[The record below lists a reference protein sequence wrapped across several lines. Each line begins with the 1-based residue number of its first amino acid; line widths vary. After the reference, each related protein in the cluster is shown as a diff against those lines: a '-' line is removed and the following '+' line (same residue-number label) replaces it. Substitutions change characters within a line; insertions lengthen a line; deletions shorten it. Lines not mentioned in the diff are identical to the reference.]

1 MNGSLL
7 RHALLGLVAA
17 ITPIDM
23 ALSADLNDNDP
34 GRLAFESMCATC
46 HGTNARGN
54 GPSAKQLTVA
64 PPDLTVLARQ
74 NNGVLPITTVYEII
88 DGRKVIESHGTR
100 EMPIWGA
107 YNNSFLYP
115 TAVLSGSPAADPK
128 GELSA
133 IVGPDD
139 RLMVASGALSL
150 DDWRAQMMLVRCFW
164 AIAALAF
171 VFGCRSA
178 TASVFGG

>member
-1 MNGSLL
+1 MDGSLL
-7 RHALLGLVAA
+7 RYALLGLFAA
-17 ITPIDM
+17 SSPVET
-23 ALSADLNDNDP
+23 AASADLNDNDP

-54 GPSAKQLTVA
+54 GPFAKQLTVA

-74 NNGVLPITTVYEII
+74 NNGALPITTIYEII

-115 TAVLSGSPAADPK
+115 TGKFIDP
-128 GELSA
+128 SYD
-133 IVGPDD
+133 PDG
-139 RLMVASGALSL
+139 V
-150 DDWRAQMMLVRCFW
+150 VRTR
-164 AIAALAF
+164 ILTIIEYLAKIQ
-171 VFGCRSA
+171 RK
-178 TASVFGG
+178 